1 MATGTIEQ
9 GMEISSERVDSI
21 RGYRGEYDVGLV
33 EDDDVEYG
41 RHCQI
46 HVPIWYCRGTTMSE
60 PQRVDMLETL
70 NPSDL

>member
-41 RHCQI
+41 RHC
-46 HVPIWYCRGTTMSE
+46 
-60 PQRVDMLETL
+60 
-70 NPSDL
+70 